1 MLLRGCFRLLFLYDV
16 GEAIDL
22 KRLRELLGPRGGP
35 IRGVFPRRTP
45 EYVRFEEAPI
55 IEPGESVSLGGG
67 QRVACSL
74 KYYAFAV
81 VVVQFDIPFEGDW
94 NNVLAQ
100 ASRWMD
106 ASEIDTPAREI
117 ARRHVEQVAPAII
130 RPTKQDWLVES
141 YFITNLEQIREAGG
155 EPAKAGDLMTSHASE
170 IVQLV
175 RGDFTPVPA
184 KAAAE
189 ALETSVSYYPT
200 DLVVAGSTAAVIYDR
215 AEDAAATFQVLEYAK
230 MQLLEFR
237 YYDGLMTRLLSDV
250 YDVLET
256 KRNLLFQRWSL
267 PREAERFNTIRLDV
281 MELTERIDNAI
292 KFVSD
297 VYYARVYRM
306 AAARL
311 GVSEYRNLV
320 EEKLRTDGRTLRFHG
335 GPVQRIAVFFAG
347 IGGGG
352 DGAAGRDPVRDPIS
366 EGRLAKGRFRPPG
379 EGRRSHSISR
389 EHRFFYSAGSAGIVR
404 GRAAGRADRAGRRGG
419 YRADAGDRVSREYE
433 LRHRRLAHLRD
444 RDVFGRGGGLRA
456 GGLFEYSHRNVS
468 GDRHDDGCA
477 VWRLSGDT
485 IGHRHYRDCL
495 WQRADRFRAGF
506 RYAGWTLRP
515 RTAPPIAWRPA

>member
-55 IEPGESVSLGGG
+55 TEPGEALNLGGG
-67 QRVACSL
+67 QRVSCSL

-94 NNVLAQ
+94 NSVLTQ

-106 ASEIDTPAREI
+106 ASDIDTPAREI
-117 ARRHVEQVAPAII
+117 ARRHIEQVAAAVI
-130 RPTKQDWLVES
+130 RPTQDWLVES

-155 EPAKAGDLMTSHASE
+155 EPAKAADLMASHASE

-189 ALETSVSYYPT
+189 TLETAVSYYPT

-237 YYDGLMTRLLSDV
+237 YYDGLMTQLLSDV
-250 YDVLET
+250 YDALEM
-256 KRNLLFQRWSL
+256 KRNALFQHWSL

-306 AAARL
+306 AATRL

-320 EEKLRTDGRTLRFHG
+320 DEKLRTMGELYDFMIDRFNESRSF
-335 GPVQRIAVFFAG
+335 VLELAVAVMALLDVILFA
-347 IGGGG
+347 IL
-352 DGAAGRDPVRDPIS
+352 
-366 EGRLAKGRFRPPG
+366 LAKGG
-379 EGRRSHSISR
+379 
-389 EHRFFYSAGSAGIVR
+389 
-404 GRAAGRADRAGRRGG
+404 
-419 YRADAGDRVSREYE
+419 
-433 LRHRRLAHLRD
+433 
-444 RDVFGRGGGLRA
+444 
-456 GGLFEYSHRNVS
+456 
-468 GDRHDDGCA
+468 
-477 VWRLSGDT
+477 
-485 IGHRHYRDCL
+485 
-495 WQRADRFRAGF
+495 
-506 RYAGWTLRP
+506 
-515 RTAPPIAWRPA
+515 